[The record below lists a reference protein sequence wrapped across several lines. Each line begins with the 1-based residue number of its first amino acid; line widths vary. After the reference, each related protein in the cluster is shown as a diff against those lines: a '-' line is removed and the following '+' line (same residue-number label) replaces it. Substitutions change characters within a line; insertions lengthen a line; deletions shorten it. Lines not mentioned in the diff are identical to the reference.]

1 MNMPVLEIEG
11 LTKSF
16 RTKLGRNVVQAVIG
30 VDLRVEK
37 GTVVAFVGPNGAGKT
52 TTLLAILGF
61 LRPDGGSIRVFGE
74 PAGSLEAR
82 RRLGFQSEIF
92 YTYPFH
98 TARRALAFYGR
109 LSGLS
114 PASTEARI
122 EPLLARLGLLDAA
135 HRKVGTFSKGMTQR
149 LGLAQALLHDPELLL
164 LDEPATGLDPE
175 GRKLVSELILEE
187 KSRGRTIFLSSHIL
201 TDVERT
207 SDRVVMIRKGRIVL
221 SEDLET
227 LSRHGQSEETWEIEL
242 LFEDPSALASL
253 AAAGFAPEE
262 RGEGRAL
269 FRGSSTLKRELLRI
283 AAERSLEVG
292 SDRKKSVSLEDLY
305 MEHVSGSSNG

>member
-1 MNMPVLEIEG
+1 MPVLEIEG

-16 RTKLGRNVVQAVIG
+16 RTRLGRSVVHAVNG

-37 GTVVAFVGPNGAGKT
+37 GSVVAFVGPNGAGKT

-61 LRPDGGSIRVFGE
+61 LRPDSGSIHVFGK

-82 RRLGFQSEIF
+82 RRIGFQSEIF

-98 TARRALAFYGR
+98 TARRALVFYGR

-114 PASTEARI
+114 TAETEART
-122 EPLLARLGLLDAA
+122 EPLLERLGLLEAA
-135 HRKVGTFSKGMTQR
+135 DRKVGTFSKGMTQR
-149 LGLAQALLHDPELLL
+149 LGLAQALLHEPELLL

-175 GRKLVSELILEE
+175 GRKLVSELILQE

-207 SDRVVMIRKGRIVL
+207 SDRVVMIRKGRIAL
-221 SEDLET
+221 SKDLRS
-227 LSRHGQSEETWEIEL
+227 LSQSVPGEETWEIEVL
-242 LFEDPSALASL
+242 VEDPSALASL
-253 AAAGFAPEE
+253 AAAGFVPEE
-262 RGEGRAL
+262 RREGYAL
-269 FRGSSTLKRELLRI
+269 FRGSSSLKRELLRLV
-283 AAERSLEVG
+283 AELSLEVG
-292 SDRKKSVSLEDLY
+292 SVRKKSVSLEDLY
-305 MEHVSGSSNG
+305 MEHVGGSSDG